1 MLTIVRLS
9 KLVNS
14 TKKITET
21 NVNNII
27 MLFFLTVLSKINFL
41 ISKYLYNQYKYIC
54 LFINKFITV

>member
-41 ISKYLYNQYKYIC
+41 ISKYLYNQCKYIC